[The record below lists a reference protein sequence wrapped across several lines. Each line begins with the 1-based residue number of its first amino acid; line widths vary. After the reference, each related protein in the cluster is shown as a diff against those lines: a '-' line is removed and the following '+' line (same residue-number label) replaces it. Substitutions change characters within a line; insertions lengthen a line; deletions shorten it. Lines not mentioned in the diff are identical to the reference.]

1 MRGWQWA
8 LLVVTMFDCGSV
20 SVSSAGGDAD
30 ATGGDG
36 TVGDAASEG
45 DAGGDAPALL
55 ELDVNGNAYVWPTW
69 ISADS
74 CVIYVTTTPGPGDFD
89 PEHTDLYVAVRG
101 R

>member
-1 MRGWQWA
+1 
-8 LLVVTMFDCGSV
+8 VVLAARPPFLTGKSQVFAATRASV
-20 SVSSAGGDAD
+20 
-30 ATGGDG
+30 T
-36 TVGDAASEG
+36 EG
-45 DAGGDAPALL
+45 FGEAVELL